1 MRPPRQVRKLSEAEV
16 RDLDQ
21 VYRVTNSADLRTRCQ
36 IILLSHEGSSTSQ
49 IATLVRFREE
59 TVLRWI
65 DRLETEGVAGLEDR
79 PRAGRPPQS

>member
-21 VYRVTNSADLRTRCQ
+21 VYRVTNSADRRTRCQ
-36 IILLSHEGSSTSQ
+36 IILLSHEGSATSQ